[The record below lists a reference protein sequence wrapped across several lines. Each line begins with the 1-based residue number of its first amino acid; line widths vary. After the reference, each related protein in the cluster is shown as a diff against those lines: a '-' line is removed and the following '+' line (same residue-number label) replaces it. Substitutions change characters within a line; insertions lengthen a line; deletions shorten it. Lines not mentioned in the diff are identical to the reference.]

1 MSVRRSASMRWAF
14 LILVSVLF
22 TVFFSFG
29 IGATSAFAEETG
41 NLPAQAAQP
50 AASSSDVTTQ
60 DASHAPASS
69 ETAITAAP
77 TATATAPAS
86 SPDAAAVPSSTS
98 AQQSATD
105 TASDSDPV
113 VMSAADVT
121 YPGDD
126 GSASMFIAIQ
136 PEPLTYYT
144 SIDPAY
150 NPDPVINP
158 DGPYTVDSNGIT
170 QVYVVGDVG
179 KAVSLASRIDYTRFG
194 ENEYYASSSVNLPG
208 ESGNNYV
215 MMSYYYD
222 KPPLPQGTYTSS
234 TDPTTVVP
242 NDGTTSTYP
251 VSALSFVSEYA
262 STFPLSRLTWSSD
275 SNLTALNLPYAYR
288 LDGMNH
294 DVLLLRGPIN
304 PTIYAQA
311 TYVQVIETPGKD
323 ADGQDIT
330 IKTYKLCA
338 SNVIAFSLFGRPAPS
353 ATVRVNIVDEA
364 GMPIGGSA
372 SFGSQVMATV
382 SDMDGRY
389 FQVPWNAYADST
401 SITIDQVFTGQY
413 TVNVYSPTGEYE
425 SVMEDFFISGE
436 EIVQANNSN
445 TPIVRSITMRAIVPN
460 QYTVSFV
467 AEDGVTIL
475 LAPRQYNEGTASY
488 LVERPATNPVKAD
501 DEDYSYV
508 FENWMTLDGRKGIQ
522 AVYSDATYKPTFRSI
537 PKKNVVATAT
547 IHAAGG
553 LFSEPKPAGVASY
566 GLEESTPSQARQDE
580 LKQSYASDIGENTV
594 IGMFEVN
601 LKQYNDDG
609 TVKDI
614 SEGIGHLSLS
624 FNVPGVADGTK
635 LKVLQLHKRV
645 SDGIYELITHTGV
658 VADGKITITLDGRLS
673 TFIITAEPAEE
684 PTPVVPDPVT
694 YTVTFQNEDGSVIS
708 SNAYNEGTSGS
719 NVTMPA
725 DPKKAD
731 DATSTYIFSGWQIT
745 RDGQTSVTRTAYD
758 VTADMTYKA
767 TFTAIPNKDVKSDE
781 VNKVYAEG
789 GIFDEQKSGVASYE
803 LVVSTPA
810 DTDQTAIK
818 EQNTSV
824 IGSNTVSG
832 VYTVEL
838 VQHSSDGTT
847 AKLSEGI
854 GNMSLTLPVDA
865 EDGAKV
871 KVIQLHEGA
880 SGTQTIEHTG
890 LVAMNKSVTFNLGGK
905 LSNFIVTLEQETASD
920 PASGTT
926 DTSGT
931 DSGSSAT
938 GGSTSGTDSG
948 SSATGGSAS
957 GTDSGS
963 SATGGSASGTSET
976 SSSTPSTDSTSN
988 GTANASADES
998 SSSQNASAAT
1008 NASSSASS
1016 TQNASA
1022 AATSA
1027 ESAISA
1033 PASTTV
1039 ATAAAA
1045 KIPMAKTGDAPEKAS
1060 VGVETGDGQT
1070 ILVLT
1075 LVLLAA
1081 FVGITLTATRR
1092 KVEE

>member
-1 MSVRRSASMRWAF
+1 MHSMSVRRSASVRWAF
-14 LILVSVLF
+14 LALASVLF
-22 TVFFSFG
+22 VLLLTVLFSFG
-29 IGATSAFAEETG
+29 IGATSAFAEEAG
-41 NLPAQAAQP
+41 NLPAQAAHPAASDQP
-50 AASSSDVTTQ
+50 AATSSDVTTQ
-60 DASHAPASS
+60 GASHAPASS

-77 TATATAPAS
+77 TATATAPTS
-86 SPDAAAVPSSTS
+86 SPDAAAVSSSTS

-113 VMSAADVT
+113 VMSSADVT

-150 NPDPVINP
+150 NPNPAINP

-179 KAVSLASRIDYTRFG
+179 RAVSLSSRIDYTRFG
-194 ENEYYASSSVNLPG
+194 ESDSYASSSVNLPG
-208 ESGNNYV
+208 ESGKNYV

-222 KPPLPQGTYTSS
+222 RPPLPQGVYTSS

-242 NDGTTSTYP
+242 NDGSTSTYP

-262 STFPLSRLTWSSD
+262 STFSLNRLTWSSD
-275 SNLTALNLPYAYR
+275 SNLATLNLPYLYR

-311 TYVQVIETPGKD
+311 TYVQVIETSGKD

-338 SNVIAFSLFGRPAPS
+338 SNVIAFNLFGRPAPS
-353 ATVRVNIVDEA
+353 ATVRVNFVDEA
-364 GMPIGGSA
+364 GIPIGGSA

-425 SVMEDFFISGE
+425 PVMQDFFFSGE
-436 EIVQANNSN
+436 EIGQANTSN

-460 QYTVSFV
+460 QHTVSFV
-467 AEDGVTIL
+467 AEDGVTVL

-645 SDGIYELITHTGV
+645 SGGMYELITHTGI

-725 DPKKAD
+725 EPKKAD
-731 DATSTYIFSGWQIT
+731 DATSTYIFSGWQVT
-745 RDGQTSVTRTAYD
+745 HNGQTSVTRTAYD

-803 LVVSTPA
+803 LVVSTP
-810 DTDQTAIK
+810 DVTDQASIK
-818 EQNTSV
+818 EQNAST

-865 EDGAKV
+865 KDGAKV

-880 SGTQTIEHTG
+880 SGMQTIEHTG
-890 LVAMNKSVTFNLGGK
+890 LVAMNRSVTFNLGGK
-905 LSNFIVTLEQETASD
+905 LSNFIVTLEQEAASD

-938 GGSTSGTDSG
+938 DGSTSGTDSG
-948 SSATGGSAS
+948 SSATGGSS
-957 GTDSGS
+957 
-963 SATGGSASGTSET
+963 SGTSET

-998 SSSQNASAAT
+998 SSSQNASAVT
-1008 NASSSASS
+1008 NDSSSASS

-1027 ESAISA
+1027 ESTISA

-1039 ATAAAA
+1039 ATAAAV

-1075 LVLLAA
+1075 LALIAA